1 MNFPMRGPCL
11 FVLLVIFTSGAPANQ
26 AGEDFFET
34 RVRPLLAKNCYTCH
48 TETRMGGLRLDA
60 REHLLEGGGRGP
72 AIVPGEAE
80 TSLLFQAVSRTHA
93 ELKMPPAE
101 KLSEEQ
107 IADLRKW
114 INDGAVWPEPQLAVS
129 REQTEDE
136 YVIRPEF
143 REFWSFQ
150 PVRKPDLPDI
160 DDRQWPRTAV
170 DRFVLARME
179 ADGLRPV
186 APAEKRVLIRR
197 ATFDLIGLP
206 PTPEEVAAFAADD
219 SPQAFAAVL
228 ERLLDSPRYGE
239 RWGRY
244 WLDLARYGEGM
255 SSAFEDTPFP
265 FAYRYRDWVIKAFN
279 DDMPYDRFIKAQLAA
294 DLMPGGDREELLP
307 ALGFHA
313 LGKRDDDRVD
323 VTGRVLLGLTLG
335 CAQCHDHKYDPIPTK
350 DFYSLQGVF
359 SSTEKNEFPLV
370 DDNVVAARKEAQ
382 ERVKVKKIETD
393 AFLKKVTDQLIDI
406 SMTQTEDYLVSSW
419 RVLHRGKNPVA
430 VAEGAGLD
438 RETLERWITY
448 LDKETHDHG
457 YLDDWKKVLSEDA
470 SLDLVKQRSAEVQ
483 KLVLAIHKEKRE
495 VDDVNYV
502 RLGGAKGSRDQRTLL
517 NTNLDFMEPTKWYLW
532 RDLAYK
538 KYRRAAMAYPEGI
551 YHRDAKGI
559 KRFLNTAWV
568 AHLERLEAE
577 LKALE
582 EEVPEQYPF
591 IHSYREADEPKDINV
606 RIRGEKDNLG
616 PIAPRRWLRILS
628 QGEPPAFNNGS
639 GRLQLAEAI
648 ANKENPLTARV
659 MVNRIWQYHFGRGI
673 VASPS
678 NFGRLGER
686 PTHPLLLDYLA
697 ARFVE
702 SGWSMKAIH
711 REIMLSATYRLSSE
725 ITESNYDKDAAN
737 HYFWRFEPK
746 QQLDAEALRD
756 SLLAVAGNLDPAMG
770 GPSEPLADKNHRRA
784 VYGSINRTLPDR
796 MLTLFDFPD
805 PKDTAP
811 VRSVT
816 VGPLQRLFFLNN
828 SFVIQ
833 QAEVLAKRLQSDV
846 GPDLKARI
854 ERAYELLYSRPP
866 TRKELKTARGFLN
879 ESQSDWKQYAQM
891 LLASSEFVTVR

>member
-1 MNFPMRGPCL
+1 MRSAYL
-11 FVLLVIFTSGAPANQ
+11 FVLLLTFISGAPANQ
-26 AGEDFFET
+26 AGEEFFET
-34 RVRPLLAKNCYTCH
+34 RVRPVLAKNCYTCH
-48 TETRMGGLRLDA
+48 TETQMGGLRLDA

-72 AIVPGEAE
+72 AIVPGDAEA
-80 TSLLFQAVSRTHA
+80 SLLFQAVSRTHA
-93 ELKMPPAE
+93 ELKMPPTE

-107 IADLRKW
+107 VADLRKW
-114 INDGAVWPEPQLAVS
+114 ITNGAVWPEPRLAAS

-150 PVRKPDLPDI
+150 PVSKPVLPDI
-160 DDRQWPRTAV
+160 NDPQWPRTAV
-170 DRFVLARME
+170 DRFVLARLE
-179 ADGLRPV
+179 AEGLRPV

-197 ATFDLIGLP
+197 AAFDLIGLP
-206 PTPEEVAAFAADD
+206 PTPEEAAAFVSDD
-219 SPQAFAAVL
+219 SPQAFATVV
-228 ERLLDSPRYGE
+228 ERLLDSPHYGE

-255 SSAFEDTPFP
+255 SSAFQDTPLP

-294 DLMPGGDREELLP
+294 DLMPVDDREEMLP

-313 LGKRDDDRVD
+313 LGEQDDDRVD
-323 VTGRVLLGLTLG
+323 VSGRVFLGLTLG
-335 CAQCHDHKYDPIPTK
+335 CAQCHDHKYDPIPTQ
-350 DFYSLQGVF
+350 DFYSLQGIF
-359 SSTEKNEFPLV
+359 SSTEKDEYPLV
-370 DDNVVAARKEAQ
+370 DENVVAARKEAR
-382 ERVKVKKIETD
+382 ERVKEKKIEME
-393 AFLKKVTDQLIDI
+393 AFLKKVTGQLIDI
-406 SMTQTEDYLVSSW
+406 SMTQTEDYLVASW
-419 RVLHRGKNPVA
+419 RVLRGGGDPA
-430 VAEGAGLD
+430 VAAEGTGLD
-438 RETLERWITY
+438 QETLERWITY
-448 LDKETHDHG
+448 LKKGDHDHD
-457 YLDDWKKVLSEDA
+457 YLDEWKKVLREDA
-470 SLDLVKQRSAEVQ
+470 SLALVKQSSAEVQ
-483 KLVLAIHKEKRE
+483 KLALAIHQEKRE

-502 RLGGAKGSRDQRTLL
+502 RLGGAKGSRDQKTLL
-517 NTNLDFMEPTKWYLW
+517 NTNLDFMGPTKWYLW

-538 KYRRAAMAYPEGI
+538 KYRRASSEYPEGV
-551 YHRDAKGI
+551 YHRDAEGI
-559 KRFLNTAWV
+559 KRFLNTAWL

-582 EEVPEQYPF
+582 EAVPEQYPF
-591 IHSYREADEPKDINV
+591 IHVYREADEPKDINV
-606 RIRGEKDNLG
+606 RIRGEKNNLG

-628 QGEPPAFNNGS
+628 EGEPPAFKDGS

-648 ANKENPLTARV
+648 AIKKNPLTARV

-697 ARFVE
+697 AQFVE
-702 SGWSMKAIH
+702 SGWSVKAVH
-711 REIMLSATYRLSSE
+711 RAIMLSATYRLSSE
-725 ITESNYDKDAAN
+725 ITESNYQKDAAN
-737 HYFWRFEPK
+737 HYRWRFEPK

-756 SLLAVAGNLDPAMG
+756 SMLAVAGNLDPTMG
-770 GPSEPLADKNHRRA
+770 GPSEPLGEKNHRRA
-784 VYGSINRTLPDR
+784 VYGSINRTAPDR

-833 QAEVLAKRLQSDV
+833 QAEALAKRLQADAGSDE
-846 GPDLKARI
+846 KARVS
-854 ERAYELLYSRPP
+854 RAYELLYSRPP
-866 TRKELKTARGFLN
+866 TMKDLKTARGFLKV
-879 ESQSDWKQYAQM
+879 SHSDWKQYAQM

>member
-1 MNFPMRGPCL
+1 MRSL
-11 FVLLVIFTSGAPANQ
+11 YLIVLLLTFTSGAPANQ
-26 AGEDFFET
+26 AGEEFFET
-34 RVRPLLAKNCYTCH
+34 RVRPLLAKHCYTCH
-48 TETRMGGLRLDA
+48 TETQMGGLRLDA
-60 REHLLEGGGRGP
+60 RGHLLEGGGRGP
-72 AIVPGEAE
+72 AIVPGDAEA
-80 TSLLFQAVSRTHA
+80 SLLFQAVSRTHA

-107 IADLRKW
+107 IADLKKW
-114 INDGAVWPEPQLAVS
+114 ITNGAMWPEPQLTVS
-129 REQTEDE
+129 KEQAEDE

-150 PVRKPDLPDI
+150 PVRKPVLPYI
-160 DDRQWPRTAV
+160 NDRQWPRTAV
-170 DRFVLARME
+170 DRFVLTRLE
-179 ADGLRPV
+179 AEGLRPV

-206 PTPEEVAAFAADD
+206 PTPEEVAAFVADD
-219 SPQAFAAVL
+219 SPRAFATVV
-228 ERLLDSPRYGE
+228 ERLLDSPHYGE

-255 SSAFEDTPFP
+255 SAAFEDTPFP

-294 DLMPGGDREELLP
+294 DLMPGDDREELLP

-323 VTGRVLLGLTLG
+323 VTGRVFLGLTLG

-350 DFYSLQGVF
+350 DFYSLQGIF
-359 SSTEKNEFPLV
+359 SSTEKDEYPLV
-370 DDNVVAARKEAQ
+370 DENVVTARKEAQ
-382 ERVKVKKIETD
+382 ERVNEKKIETD
-393 AFLKKVTDQLIDI
+393 AFVKKITDQLIDI
-406 SMTQTEDYLVSSW
+406 SMKQTEDYLVASW
-419 RVLHRGKNPVA
+419 RVLRGEEDPVA
-430 VAEGAGLD
+430 VAEDTGLD
-438 RETLERWITY
+438 QETLERWITY
-448 LDKETHDHG
+448 LEKDTYDHG
-457 YLDDWKKVLSEDA
+457 YLDDWKKVLREDA
-470 SLDLVKQRSAEVQ
+470 SLDHVDQRSAEVQ

-502 RLGGAKGSRDQRTLL
+502 RLGGAEGSRDQKTLL

-532 RDLAYK
+532 RDLAYR
-538 KYRRAAMAYPEGI
+538 KYRRAAIAYPEGI

-559 KRFLNTAWV
+559 KRFLNKAWV

-582 EEVPEQYPF
+582 EAIPEQYPF

-606 RIRGEKDNLG
+606 RIRGEKNNLG

-628 QGEPPAFNNGS
+628 EGEPPAFNDGS

-648 ANKENPLTARV
+648 ASKENPLTARV

-678 NFGRLGER
+678 NFGRFGER

-702 SGWSMKAIH
+702 SGWSVKAIH

-725 ITESNYDKDAAN
+725 ITESNYQKDAAN
-737 HYFWRFEPK
+737 HYRWRFEPK

-756 SLLAVAGNLDPAMG
+756 SLLAVAGNLDPTMG
-770 GPSEPLADKNHRRA
+770 GPGEPLSDKNHRRA
-784 VYGSINRTLPDR
+784 VYGSINRTSPDL

-833 QAEVLAKRLQSDV
+833 QAEALAKRLQADA
-846 GPDLKARI
+846 GPDEKARVG
-854 ERAYELLYSRPP
+854 RAYELLYSRPP
-866 TRKELKTARGFLN
+866 TKKELKTARGFLN
-879 ESQSDWKQYAQM
+879 ESHSDWKQYAQM

>member
-1 MNFPMRGPCL
+1 MRSAYL
-11 FVLLVIFTSGAPANQ
+11 FVLLLTFISGAPANQ
-26 AGEDFFET
+26 AGEEFFET
-34 RVRPLLAKNCYTCH
+34 RVRPVLAKNCYTCH
-48 TETRMGGLRLDA
+48 TETQMGGLRLDA

-72 AIVPGEAE
+72 AIVPGDAEA
-80 TSLLFQAVSRTHA
+80 SLLFQAVSRTHA
-93 ELKMPPAE
+93 ELKMPPTE
-101 KLSEEQ
+101 KLSEKQ
-107 IADLRKW
+107 IADLRQW
-114 INDGAVWPEPQLAVS
+114 ITNGAVWPEPQLAAS
-129 REQTEDE
+129 GEQTEDE

-160 DDRQWPRTAV
+160 NDRQWPSTAV
-170 DRFVLARME
+170 DRFVLARLE
-179 ADGLRPV
+179 AEGLRPV
-186 APAEKRVLIRR
+186 ATAEKRVLIRR
-197 ATFDLIGLP
+197 ATFDLIGVP
-206 PTPEEVAAFAADD
+206 PTPEEVAAFVADD
-219 SPQAFAAVL
+219 SPQAFATVV
-228 ERLLDSPRYGE
+228 ERLLDSPHYGE

-294 DLMPGGDREELLP
+294 DLMPGYDREEVLP

-313 LGKRDDDRVD
+313 LGIRDDDRVD

-335 CAQCHDHKYDPIPTK
+335 CAQCHDHKYDPIPTT
-350 DFYSLQGVF
+350 DFYSLQGIF
-359 SSTEKNEFPLV
+359 SSTEKDEYPLV
-370 DDNVVAARKEAQ
+370 DENVVAARKEAQ
-382 ERVKVKKIETD
+382 ESIKEKKIEME

-406 SMTQTEDYLVSSW
+406 SMTQTEGYLVASW
-419 RVLHRGKNPVA
+419 RVLRGGEDPEE
-430 VAEGAGLD
+430 VAEGSGLD
-438 RETLERWITY
+438 QETMERWITY
-448 LDKETHDHG
+448 LKKNVYDHG
-457 YLDDWKKVLSEDA
+457 YLDDWKKVLREEA
-470 SLDLVKQRSAEVQ
+470 SLDFVKQRSAEVQ
-483 KLVLAIHKEKRE
+483 KTVLAIHKEKRE

-502 RLGGAKGSRDQRTLL
+502 RLGGAEGSRNQKTLL
-517 NTNLDFMEPTKWYLW
+517 NTNLDFLEPTKWYLW

-538 KYRRAAMAYPEGI
+538 KYRRAALAYPEGI

-582 EEVPEQYPF
+582 EAVPEQYPF
-591 IHSYREADEPKDINV
+591 IHSYREAEEPKDINV
-606 RIRGEKDNLG
+606 RIRGDKNNLG

-628 QGEPPAFNNGS
+628 EGEPSAFNEGS

-648 ANKENPLTARV
+648 AGKENPLTARV

-673 VASPS
+673 VASSS

-697 ARFVE
+697 ARFME

-711 REIMLSATYRLSSE
+711 REIMLSTTYRLSSE
-725 ITESNYDKDAAN
+725 ITESNYRKDAAN
-737 HYFWRFEPK
+737 HYLWRFEPK

-756 SLLAVAGNLDPAMG
+756 SLLAVAGNLDPTMG
-770 GPSEPLADKNHRRA
+770 GLSEPLSDKNHRRA
-784 VYGSINRTLPDR
+784 VYGSINRTSPDR

-805 PKDTAP
+805 SKDTAP

-833 QAEVLAKRLQSDV
+833 QAEALAKRLEADA
-846 GPDLKARI
+846 GLDEKARVS
-854 ERAYELLYSRPP
+854 RAYELLYSRPP
-866 TRKELKTARGFLN
+866 TKKEVKTARGFLQV
-879 ESQSDWKQYAQM
+879 SHSDWKQYAQM